1 MTAEQLISFARGAP
15 SLDIIDVEG
24 RKAAATRAFDAD
36 PAGVTAY
43 GTSVGYVPLRKW
55 IAAKHGV
62 SADQVIVTNGSLQAD
77 AFLFNHLVQPGDDV
91 IVEKPTYDRTLLS
104 LQNLGAKVHQVTL
117 ESDGIAVDELR
128 ALLETG
134 VRPKLAHII
143 PNYQNPAGI
152 TLSAA
157 KREALIALA
166 SEFGFIIFEDDPY
179 VDIRFRGEPLPSM
192 LSMDTENLVVHAS
205 SFTKTVCP
213 GVRVGYLVGPAALID
228 AIAKKATNLYIS
240 PGMVSEAIVHQFCV
254 SGDIERSVRTVSTA
268 LAERAQ
274 LLAES
279 LRKHIPGATF
289 TEPDGGYFLWVDLPA
304 DVDVDKLFPAAMR
317 KGVAIVKGSDFLL
330 EGGQNA
336 LRLAYSAVT
345 VDQIDEGVR
354 RLAAA
359 IDEVRA

>member
-1 MTAEQLISFARGAP
+1 
-15 SLDIIDVEG
+15 
-24 RKAAATRAFDAD
+24 
-36 PAGVTAY
+36 
-43 GTSVGYVPLRKW
+43 LRKW
-55 IAAKHGV
+55 IAEKHGV

-77 AFLFNHLVQPGDDV
+77 AFHFNHLVQPGDTV

-117 ESDGIAVDELR
+117 REDGIDTDELR
-128 ALLETG
+128 ALLESG

-152 TLSAA
+152 TLSEQ
-157 KREALIALA
+157 KRRDLLALA
-166 SEFGFIIFEDDPY
+166 VEHGFTIFEDDPY
-179 VDIRFRGEPLPSM
+179 VDIRFRGDALPSM
-192 LSMDTENLVVHAS
+192 LSLDSDNVVVHAS

-228 AIAKKATNLYIS
+228 SIAKKATNLYIS

-254 SGDIERSVRTVSTA
+254 SGDIDRSIQTVRTA
-268 LAERAQ
+268 LAERASV
-274 LLAES
+274 LADS

-289 TEPDGGYFLWVDLPA
+289 TEPDGGYFLWVDLPE
-304 DVDVDKLFPAAMR
+304 DVDVDKLFPAAMK
-317 KGVAIVKGSDFLL
+317 KGVAIVKGTDFLL
-330 EGGQNA
+330 DGGKSSV
-336 LRLAYSAVT
+336 RLAFSAVT
-345 VDQIDEGVR
+345 ADQIDEGVR